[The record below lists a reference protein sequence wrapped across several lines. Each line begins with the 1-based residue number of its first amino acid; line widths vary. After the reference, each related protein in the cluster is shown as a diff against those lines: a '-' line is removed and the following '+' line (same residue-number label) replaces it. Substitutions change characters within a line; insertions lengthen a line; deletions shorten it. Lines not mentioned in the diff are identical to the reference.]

1 MNQKGLLE
9 KEVLSLLTNA
19 KQKDTSY
26 DKVLSAMCTKPHPI
40 AVKAHMQ
47 FISSNMG
54 DFGLF
59 QGTKELEEEVIRM
72 IGSMLGDGNA
82 CGYLTTGGTES
93 NIQALRTARNIK
105 NKKHPN
111 VVVPASAHFSFDKI
125 ADILGI
131 EMRKASLDR
140 EFKVDIDSVEKL
152 IDKNTIALVGI
163 AGSTEFGQIDP
174 IDKLAQ
180 LALSNDLFLHVDA
193 AFGGFVIPYLDKKY
207 DFDLSVKGVTSIT
220 SDPHKMGMST
230 IPSGGLLFKDEA
242 CLLPLE
248 IDTPYLTI
256 RKQHSLAGTRSGAAV
271 AATYAV
277 MKHLGKDGYR
287 KIVKKCMK
295 MTDMLVQGTRKLG
308 VEPLIEPVMNI
319 VALDVPDLDEVR
331 KKLRAK
337 GWITSITRNPR
348 AMRIIVMP
356 HMNENS
362 IELFISDLEM
372 CIYNDRNIYPN

>member
-1 MNQKGLLE
+1 MNKKGLSE
-9 KEVLSLLTNA
+9 KEVLSLLTKA
-19 KQKDTSY
+19 RQKDTSY

-72 IGSMLGDGNA
+72 MGSVLGDANA

-105 NKKHPN
+105 TKKYPN
-111 VVVPASAHFSFDKI
+111 MVVPDSAHFSFDKI

-131 EMRKASLDR
+131 EIRKASLDR
-140 EFKVDIDSVEKL
+140 EFKVDIDSVGNL

-174 IDKLAQ
+174 VDKLAQ

-207 DFDLSVKGVTSIT
+207 DFDFSVKGVTSIT

-230 IPSGGLLFKDEA
+230 IPAGGLLFKDEA

-277 MKHLGKDGYR
+277 MKHLGEDGYR

-295 MTDMLVQGTRKLG
+295 MTDMVVQGTRKLG

-337 GWITSITRNPR
+337 GWVTSMTRNPR

-356 HMNENS
+356 HLKEKS

-372 CIYNDRNIYPN
+372 CLEHH

>member
-1 MNQKGLLE
+1 MNKKGLSE
-9 KEVLSLLTNA
+9 KEVLSMLTKA
-19 KQKDTSY
+19 GQRDTSY
-26 DKVLSAMCTKPHPI
+26 EKVLSSMCTKPHPI

-59 QGTKELEEEVIRM
+59 PGTKELEEEVIKMMGR
-72 IGSMLGDGNA
+72 MLGDGNA

-105 NKKHPN
+105 KKKQPN
-111 VVVPASAHFSFDKI
+111 MIVPDSAHFSFDKI
-125 ADILGI
+125 ADLLGI

-140 EFKVDIDSVEKL
+140 KFKVDMDSVGNL

-174 IDKLAQ
+174 IDKLSE

-193 AFGGFVIPYLDKKY
+193 AFGGFVIPFLEKKY
-207 DFDLSVKGVTSIT
+207 DFDFSLKGVTSIT

-230 IPSGGLLFKDEA
+230 IPAGGLLFKDEA

-256 RKQHSLAGTRSGAAV
+256 RKQHSLAGTRSGAVV

-277 MKHLGKDGYR
+277 MKHLGQDGYR
-287 KIVKKCMK
+287 KIVKKCIK
-295 MTDMLVQGTRKLG
+295 MTDQLVHGTRKLG
-308 VEPLIEPVMNI
+308 LEPLVEPVMNI
-319 VALDVPDLDEVR
+319 IALDVPDLDEVR

-337 GWITSITRNPR
+337 GWITSITRNPS
-348 AMRIIVMP
+348 AMRLIIMP
-356 HMNENS
+356 HMNETS

-372 CIYNDRNIYPN
+372 CLQNDRNIYPD

>member
-1 MNQKGLLE
+1 MNQKGLSE
-9 KEVLSLLTNA
+9 KEVFSHLTKA
-19 KQKDTSY
+19 SQRDTSY
-26 DKVLSAMCTKPHPI
+26 DKVLSSMCTKPHPI
-40 AVKAHMQ
+40 AIKAHMQ

-72 IGSMLGDGNA
+72 MGSMLGDANA

-93 NIQALRTARNIK
+93 NIQALRTARNIR
-105 NKKHPN
+105 NKRHPN
-111 VVVPASAHFSFDKI
+111 MIVPDSAHFSFDKI

-131 EMRKASLDR
+131 EIRKASLDR
-140 EFKVDIDSVEKL
+140 EFKVDIDSVRNL
-152 IDKNTIALVGI
+152 FDNNTIALVGI

-174 IDKLAQ
+174 IDKLAE

-207 DFDLSVKGVTSIT
+207 DFDLSIKGVTSIT

-230 IPSGGLLFKDEA
+230 IPAGGLLFRDET

-277 MKHLGKDGYR
+277 MKHLGHDGYR
-287 KIVKKCMK
+287 HIVRKCMK
-295 MTDMLVQGTRKLG
+295 MTDKLIQGTRKLG
-308 VEPLIEPVMNI
+308 VEPLIEPLMNI

-331 KKLRAK
+331 KKLRTK
-337 GWITSITRNPR
+337 GWVTSITRNPR
-348 AMRIIVMP
+348 AMRIIIMP
-356 HMNENS
+356 HMNEAS
-362 IELFISDLEM
+362 IELFISDLEK
-372 CIYNDRNIYPN
+372 CL

>member
-1 MNQKGLLE
+1 MNKKGLPE
-9 KEVLSLLTNA
+9 KEVLSLLTKA
-19 KQKDTSY
+19 RQKDTSY

-40 AVKAHMQ
+40 AVTAHMQ
-47 FISSNMG
+47 FMYSNMG
-54 DFGLF
+54 DSGLF
-59 QGTKELEEEVIRM
+59 PGTKELEEEVIRM
-72 IGSMLGDGNA
+72 MGSMLGDANA

-105 NKKHPN
+105 QKKHPN
-111 VVVPASAHFSFDKI
+111 MIVPDSAHFSFDKI
-125 ADILGI
+125 ADLLGI
-131 EMRKASLDR
+131 EMRKASLDG
-140 EFKVDIDSVEKL
+140 EFKVDIDSVGSL

-174 IDKLAQ
+174 IDELAE
-180 LALSNDLFLHVDA
+180 LALSNNLFLHVDA
-193 AFGGFVIPYLDKKY
+193 AFGGFVIPFLEKKY
-207 DFDLSVKGVTSIT
+207 DFDFSVKGVTSIT

-230 IPSGGLLFKDEA
+230 IPAGGLLFKDEA

-277 MKHLGKDGYR
+277 MKHLGQDGYR
-287 KIVKKCMK
+287 EIVEKCIK
-295 MTDMLVQGTRKLG
+295 MTGMLVKGTRKLG
-308 VEPLIEPVMNI
+308 VEPLIDPVMNI
-319 VALDVPDLDEVR
+319 VALDVPELDEVR

-337 GWITSITRNPR
+337 GWVTSMTRNPR

-356 HMNENS
+356 HLKEES
-362 IELFISDLEM
+362 IGLFISDLEM
-372 CIYNDRNIYPN
+372 CLH